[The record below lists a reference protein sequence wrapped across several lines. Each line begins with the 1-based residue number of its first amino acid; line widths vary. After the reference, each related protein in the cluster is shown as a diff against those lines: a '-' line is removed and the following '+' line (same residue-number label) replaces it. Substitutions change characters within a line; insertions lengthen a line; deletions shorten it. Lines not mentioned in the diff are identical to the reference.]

1 MNLKV
6 LEVYKSF
13 RYHAPLIETT
23 RVTIK
28 NENENYN
35 CKREQYPVVM
45 ELVISM
51 QRIVLLM

>member
-6 LEVYKSF
+6 LKIYKSF
-13 RYHAPLIETT
+13 RYHAPQIETT

-28 NENENYN
+28 NENCN

-45 ELVISM
+45 ELELVILM